1 MQNNFTE
8 LLGVSADRHR
18 PNGSWSL
25 ASLPPC
31 LEKPTK
37 FLKTGGETDWAL
49 ILDNCLVCLF
59 NNYKKFGWIVS

>member
-8 LLGVSADRHR
+8 LLGVSADRHQ

-31 LEKPTK
+31 LEKSTK
-37 FLKTGGETDWAL
+37 FLKTGGGGGDWL
-49 ILDNCLVCLF
+49 GINLR
-59 NNYKKFGWIVS
+59 